1 MSMDENSKGS
11 TDDSGVI
18 LNASYFSQSSTA
30 STDFKNVALGNNNT
44 SLPRKRSLIHDED
57 ESADEN
63 DENTSEPIS
72 RKEKSL
78 GKLCKRFLL
87 AMDEESQTGQDVHL
101 ETVAKKM
108 SVEKRRIYDIVN
120 VMEALEAMS
129 KTNKSYYRWH
139 GLARLPILMAQL
151 AKESLKENLPTKIM
165 QVEQA
170 MCSFTELAPIG
181 HSQQQQNETVGSLV
195 GESQGSTTSSSSKS
209 LSQNDSFKSGTCRDR
224 NGKNSLA
231 QLCRRFLMV
240 LLCNPK
246 DKRRVSLDVAST
258 VLIKDPESE
267 GFDPPSRSRCRR
279 LYDIANVLV
288 AMGLIKKVHYLF
300 GTKKIPLFVYCGP
313 EPDESPEKAA
323 ASMAEFMLRNGL
335 IEAAATAAAAQ
346 SSSSQP
352 PASKLRRISSDSKPL
367 QSSQNLLTSSSFQR
381 CFSEIQ
387 KSQLAYAN
395 SSKLPNISEITN
407 HGRFVK
413 AENKENVSPKIKSE
427 LFESDLPKPVPRP
440 LHRVP
445 FGALNP
451 ISMAPLNWNIEA
463 FQQRNPFGI
472 FSTNYSV
479 SSILGGRKTP
489 TKSYQSSTTTLSKMT
504 NSPKAFRPVISR
516 LSPPQSSTATSTST
530 SLAAAAMILTGFCN
544 G

>member
-1 MSMDENSKGS
+1 MDENSKGS
-11 TDDSGVI
+11 TDDSGII
-18 LNASYFSQSSTA
+18 LNASYLSQSSSTT
-30 STDFKNVALGNNNT
+30 STTDFKHVSNSNN
-44 SLPRKRSLIHDED
+44 LPRKRSLINPDDE
-57 ESADEN
+57 ESGDEN
-63 DENTSEPIS
+63 DENSQEPTIS

-87 AMDEESQTGQDVHL
+87 AMDEESQTGNDVHL
-101 ETVAKKM
+101 ETVARKM

-129 KTNKSYYRWH
+129 KTNKSFYRWH
-139 GLARLPILMAQL
+139 GLSRLPLLMAEL
-151 AKESLKENLPTKIM
+151 AKDSLNENLPAKIL

-181 HSQQQQNETVGSLV
+181 HQQNSQQNHETVGSLV
-195 GESQGSTTSSSSKS
+195 GSGDSQSSTSSKTT
-209 LSQNDSFKSGTCRDR
+209 LSQNDSFKNGGSGCRDR

-313 EPDESPEKAA
+313 EPDESPEKAK
-323 ASMAEFMLRNGL
+323 ASMAEFMVRNGL
-335 IEAAATAAAAQ
+335 IEAAANAAAAA
-346 SSSSQP
+346 SSVSAAQP
-352 PASKLRRISSDSKPL
+352 PPSKLRRVASEVKPL
-367 QSSQNLLTSSSFQR
+367 QSSQNLP
-381 CFSEIQ
+381 
-387 KSQLAYAN
+387 
-395 SSKLPNISEITN
+395 SSKST
-407 HGRFVK
+407 RFETPE
-413 AENKENVSPKIKSE
+413 AENKENVSPKIAKSE
-427 LFESDLPKPVPRP
+427 CDLPKPVPRP

-445 FGALNP
+445 LGALNP
-451 ISMAPLNWNIEA
+451 FSMAPLNWNIEA
-463 FQQRNPFGI
+463 FQQHHRNPYGI

-479 SSILGGRKTP
+479 SSLLGGKTP
-489 TKSYQSSTTTLSKMT
+489 TKQLHPSTLSKMT

-516 LSPPQSSTATSTST
+516 PSDATTTST
-530 SLAAAAMILTGFCN
+530 SLAAAAMILTGLCD